1 MAGVLLPLVS
11 AEPPNVRDVNG
22 VEAMVKK
29 NNNGQGDDEEENEE
43 ENEKLEWCR
52 KETKIPSLENLD
64 PVNE

>member
-29 NNNGQGDDEEENEE
+29 NNNGQGDDEE
-43 ENEKLEWCR
+43 NEKLEWCR
-52 KETKIPSLENLD
+52 KETTRISSLENLD
-64 PVNE
+64 PANK